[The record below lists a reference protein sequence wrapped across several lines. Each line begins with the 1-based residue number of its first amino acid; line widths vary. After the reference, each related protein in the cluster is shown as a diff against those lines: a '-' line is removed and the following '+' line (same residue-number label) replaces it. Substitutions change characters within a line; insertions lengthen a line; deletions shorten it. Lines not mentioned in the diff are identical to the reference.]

1 MGTVILTSL
10 LLPGDTGSPL
20 TLIVSITFT
29 CAPALLFYF
38 VPAKLIAPALKLTLK
53 LAVVGA
59 TAPISWILE

>member
-29 CAPALLFYF
+29 CAPAAIPLSF
-38 VPAKLIAPALKLTLK
+38 VFS
-53 LAVVGA
+53 VVV
-59 TAPISWILE
+59 